1 MVLRPGPI
9 VEGPVANGPSHAHYY
24 GVNREVLG
32 GKRYD
37 TVADCAD
44 TYPQVGVPKGQLSGE
59 LFLKGGHT
67 ADCG

>member
-1 MVLRPGPI
+1 MSKGRLRT
-9 VEGPVANGPSHAHYY
+9 GPSHAHYY

-32 GKRYD
+32 GKGYD

-59 LFLKGGHT
+59 LFHEGGRP